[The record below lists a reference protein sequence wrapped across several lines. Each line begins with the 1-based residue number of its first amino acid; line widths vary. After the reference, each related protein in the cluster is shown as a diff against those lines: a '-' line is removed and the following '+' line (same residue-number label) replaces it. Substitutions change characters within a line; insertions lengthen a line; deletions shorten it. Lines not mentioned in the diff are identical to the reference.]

1 VDDPREAMLRPEFQD
16 WYPSLTP
23 NRWYSARQLA
33 DIVLDQRRSG
43 EPRWELEE
51 RVPPNEHFLFR
62 GGRAREKSSSRT
74 RRSDQPPGTQAL
86 SGESQDREAGP

>member
-23 NRWYSARQLA
+23 DRWYSARQLA

-43 EPRWELEE
+43 EPHWELED
-51 RVPPNEHFLFR
+51 RVPPSEHFHLR
-62 GGRAREKSSSRT
+62 GGRARGQTQART
-74 RRSDQPPGTQAL
+74 RRGDPPGTH
-86 SGESQDREAGP
+86 SPSEESQSREAGP